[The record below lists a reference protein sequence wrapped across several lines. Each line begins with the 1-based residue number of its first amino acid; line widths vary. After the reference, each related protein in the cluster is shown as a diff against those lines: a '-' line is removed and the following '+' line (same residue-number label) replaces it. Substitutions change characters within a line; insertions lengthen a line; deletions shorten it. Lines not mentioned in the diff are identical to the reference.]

1 MEAFAA
7 AAAAEDCNMEGM
19 GALGR
24 RRVVKG
30 IVVEALDT
38 VVAAVAPSLAH
49 RIEVVA
55 AVVVAVA
62 EPASLVAVAAAVPTT
77 MTMMHRI
84 SWMIPSFA
92 MVSNQHL
99 QVMPTTD

>member
-1 MEAFAA
+1 MEAFA

-19 GALGR
+19 GALEH

-38 VVAAVAPSLAH
+38 VVAVAPSLAR
-49 RIEVVA
+49 RIEVVVA
-55 AVVVAVA
+55 VVAVA
-62 EPASLVAVAAAVPTT
+62 ELASLVVVAAAVPTT

>member
-1 MEAFAA
+1 MEAFA

-19 GALGR
+19 GALGY

-38 VVAAVAPSLAH
+38 VVVAVAPSLAH
-49 RIEVVA
+49 RIEVVVA
-55 AVVVAVA
+55 AVA
-62 EPASLVAVAAAVPTT
+62 EPASLAVVVAAAAVPTT
-77 MTMMHRI
+77 MTMKHQI

>member
-1 MEAFAA
+1 MEAFA

-19 GALGR
+19 GALEH

-38 VVAAVAPSLAH
+38 VVAVAPSLAR
-49 RIEVVA
+49 RIE
-55 AVVVAVA
+55 VVVAVA
-62 EPASLVAVAAAVPTT
+62 ELASLVVVAAAVPTT

-84 SWMIPSFA
+84 SWMTPSFA

-99 QVMPTTD
+99 QVTPTTD

>member
-1 MEAFAA
+1 MEAFA

-19 GALGR
+19 GALEH

-38 VVAAVAPSLAH
+38 VVDVAPSLAH
-49 RIEVVA
+49 LGIGVVA
-55 AVVVAVA
+55 AGVVAVA
-62 EPASLVAVAAAVPTT
+62 ELASLVVVAAAVPTT

-84 SWMIPSFA
+84 SWMTPSFA

-99 QVMPTTD
+99 QVTPTTD

>member
-1 MEAFAA
+1 VEAFA

-19 GALGR
+19 GALGH

-38 VVAAVAPSLAH
+38 VVAVAPSLAH
-49 RIEVVA
+49 RIG
-55 AVVVAVA
+55 VVVAVVA
-62 EPASLVAVAAAVPTT
+62 ELASLVVVVAAAAVPTT
-77 MTMMHRI
+77 MTMKHQI

>member
-1 MEAFAA
+1 VEAFA

-19 GALGR
+19 GALEH

-38 VVAAVAPSLAH
+38 VVAVAPSLAR
-49 RIEVVA
+49 RIE
-55 AVVVAVA
+55 VVVAVA
-62 EPASLVAVAAAVPTT
+62 ELASLVVVAAAVPTT

-84 SWMIPSFA
+84 SWMTPSFA

-99 QVMPTTD
+99 QVTPTTD

>member
-1 MEAFAA
+1 MEAFA

-19 GALGR
+19 GALGH

-38 VVAAVAPSLAH
+38 VVAVAPSLAH
-49 RIEVVA
+49 HIEVAA
-55 AVVVAVA
+55 AVVVA
-62 EPASLVAVAAAVPTT
+62 ELASLVVVAAAVPTT

>member
-1 MEAFAA
+1 MEAF

-19 GALGR
+19 GALEH

-30 IVVEALDT
+30 IVVEALEDT
-38 VVAAVAPSLAH
+38 VVAVAPSLAH
-49 RIEVVA
+49 HIEVVVA
-55 AVVVAVA
+55 VVAVA
-62 EPASLVAVAAAVPTT
+62 ELASLAVVADVVPTT